1 MANARGEVIE
11 SPTQDMPFKAVISA
25 GGKVVQ
31 ERFFASRHAAESFLV
46 ATLAELSNADS
57 VGERPATGSATGE
70 VVETPTQDMPF
81 KAVISTEGQ
90 IIQERFFA
98 TRPEAEAYV
107 VDTLGELAK
116 SGPAS
121 GRLG

>member
-11 SPTQDMPFKAVISA
+11 SPTQAMPFKTVISA
-25 GGKVVQ
+25 GGKIIQ
-31 ERFFASRHAAESFLV
+31 ERFFASRHAAEAFLA
-46 ATLAELSNADS
+46 ATLAELAKTDS
-57 VGERPATGSATGE
+57 AGEHPPTGNATGA
-70 VVETPTQDMPF
+70 VVETPTQEAPF
-81 KAVISTEGQ
+81 KAVISTEGK
-90 IIQERFFA
+90 ILQERFFA
-98 TRPEAEAYV
+98 TRPEAEAFV